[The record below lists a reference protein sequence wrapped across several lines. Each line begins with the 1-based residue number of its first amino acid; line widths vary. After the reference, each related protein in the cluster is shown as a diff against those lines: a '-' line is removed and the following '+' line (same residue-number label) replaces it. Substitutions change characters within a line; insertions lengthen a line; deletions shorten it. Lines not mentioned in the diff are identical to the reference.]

1 MMINRRMVMRECRT
15 FSDLAGAFDG
25 RPETTLAF
33 AFLHFGYGMIS
44 YSPVYMHKG
53 WVPNGPL
60 EGEDAVMLDP
70 LPVSHYTH
78 SAPKTDAKHT
88 ARLLTPAMMARY
100 SGSYDDLPVVVKSSE
115 SGYYTAKSYLPLGMI
130 ESLTFAGDPI
140 GIALSPGSVDESLCH
155 LGDDILTGYIRSDE
169 RINGVTYPSVKSW
182 SLWEYAKQHMEH
194 GDNDDAGVD
203 DLVEAPLLAFR

>member
-1 MMINRRMVMRECRT
+1 MNRRMVMRECRT

-33 AFLHFGYGMIS
+33 TFLHFGYGMIS

-53 WVPNGPL
+53 RVPNGPL
-60 EGEDAVMLDP
+60 EGGDAVMLDP

-78 SAPKTDAKHT
+78 SAVKADEKHM
-88 ARLLTPAMMARY
+88 ARLLTPVMMARY

-115 SGYYTAKSYLPLGMI
+115 SGYYATKSYLPLGMI
-130 ESLTFAGDPI
+130 KNLTFAGDPI
-140 GIALSPGSVDESLCH
+140 GIALSPRPVDESLYH
-155 LGDDILTGYIRSDE
+155 LGDGMPTGYIRSDE
-169 RINGVTYPSVKSW
+169 RINGVAYPSVKSW
-182 SLWEYAKQHMEH
+182 SLWEYAKRHMEH
-194 GDNDDAGVD
+194 GDNDDAGTGVD